1 MEECEALCNKLA
13 IMVDGRFVCIGAS
26 QELKQRFGT
35 DYNIQIKMNAEKSKN
50 QTEGIKQNMK
60 KLLDCEVSDEN
71 MVSINFWVTLFYFYF
86 EKITGV
92 SPNTCN
98 NNINNGKDN

>member
-35 DYNIQIKMNAEKSKN
+35 DYNIQIKMDAEKSKTQIN
-50 QTEGIKQNMK
+50 GIKQNMET
-60 KLLDCEVSDEN
+60 LLDCEVADEN
-71 MVSINFWVTLFYFYF
+71 MVCTVYNFKPKKLISHSDSDTINLPY
-86 EKITGV
+86 
-92 SPNTCN
+92 
-98 NNINNGKDN
+98 NI